1 MIVISLKSSETP
13 MHNAPKVFLSSKT
26 PNTEE
31 QFRTISPVSKLRQ
44 KQIKMLSE
52 SFFFLLGE
60 KNQIFFFLFYR
71 GFVIVV
77 TGE

>member
-31 QFRTISPVSKLRQ
+31 QFRTISQWSSVCSS
-44 KQIKMLSE
+44 IGSC
-52 SFFFLLGE
+52 FLPKKAYLP
-60 KNQIFFFLFYR
+60 
-71 GFVIVV
+71 
-77 TGE
+77 

>member
-31 QFRTISPVSKLRQ
+31 QFRTISLGLE
-44 KQIKMLSE
+44 KQNKHSSHQEL
-52 SFFFLLGE
+52 
-60 KNQIFFFLFYR
+60 
-71 GFVIVV
+71 
-77 TGE
+77 